1 MKKNSHITKALNKLK
16 KSPLKVTTQR
26 TRLIEILFKNGDH
39 HFTAEDIHKEVNK
52 NKYNISLATIYNCL
66 NQFTK
71 HEILKSVRISSDKVY
86 FDTNTEGHHH
96 FFCKSTEKLSDI
108 KYSDVKITNLP
119 KIPKG
124 KKLKS
129 VEVVVNVSDWYW

>member
-1 MKKNSHITKALNKLK
+1 MKKNLHIDKALDILK
-16 KSPLKVTTQR
+16 SSPLKVTTQR

-39 HFTAEDIHKEVNK
+39 HFTAEDIYKEVNDNNYK
-52 NKYNISLATIYNCL
+52 ISLATIYNCL

-71 HEILKSVRISSDKVY
+71 HEILKSVRLSSDKIY
-86 FDTNTEGHHH
+86 FDTNTKGHHH

-108 KYSDVKITNLP
+108 KSSEVEISSLP

-124 KKLKS
+124 KKLES
-129 VEVVVNVSDWYW
+129 VEVVVNISD

>member
-129 VEVVVNVSDWYW
+129 VEVVVNVSD

>member
-1 MKKNSHITKALNKLK
+1 MKKNSHITRALNNLK
-16 KSPLKVTTQR
+16 KSPLKVTIQR

-39 HFTAEDIHKEVNK
+39 HFTAEDVHKEVNK

-71 HEILKSVRISSDKVY
+71 HEILKSVRMSSDKVY

-108 KYSDVKITNLP
+108 KYSDIKITNLP

-129 VEVVVNVSDWYW
+129 VEIVVNISD

>member
-1 MKKNSHITKALNKLK
+1 MKKNSHITRALNKLK

-39 HFTAEDIHKEVNK
+39 HFTAEDVHKEVNK

-71 HEILKSVRISSDKVY
+71 HEILKSVRMSGDKVY

-108 KYSDVKITNLP
+108 KSSDVKITNLP

-129 VEVVVNVSDWYW
+129 VEVVVNVSD

>member
-1 MKKNSHITKALNKLK
+1 MKKNSHITKDLNNLK
-16 KSPLKVTTQR
+16 KSPLKVTIQR
-26 TRLIEILFKNGDH
+26 TRLIEILFKNGNH
-39 HFTAEDIHKEVNK
+39 HFTAEDVHKEVNK

-71 HEILKSVRISSDKVY
+71 HEILKSVRMSSDKVY

-129 VEVVVNVSDWYW
+129 VEIVVNISD

>member
-1 MKKNSHITKALNKLK
+1 MKKNSHITRALNKLK
-16 KSPLKVTTQR
+16 KSPLKVTIQR
-26 TRLIEILFKNGDH
+26 ARLIEILFKNGDH
-39 HFTAEDIHKEVNK
+39 HFTAEDVHKEVNK

-71 HEILKSVRISSDKVY
+71 HEILKSVRMSSDKVY

-108 KYSDVKITNLP
+108 KFSDVKITNLP

-129 VEVVVNVSDWYW
+129 VEIVVNISD

>member
-1 MKKNSHITKALNKLK
+1 MKKNAHITRALDKLK
-16 KSPLKVTTQR
+16 KSPLKVTNQR
-26 TRLIEILFKNGDH
+26 KRLIEILFKNGDH
-39 HFTAEDIHKEVNK
+39 HFTAEDVHIEVNK

-71 HEILKSVRISSDKVY
+71 HEILKSVRMSSDKVY

-129 VEVVVNVSDWYW
+129 VEIVVNISE

>member
-1 MKKNSHITKALNKLK
+1 MKKNPHIARALNNLK
-16 KSPLKVTTQR
+16 KSPLKLTIQR

-39 HFTAEDIHKEVNK
+39 HFTAEDVHKEVNK

-71 HEILKSVRISSDKVY
+71 HEILKSVRMSGDKVY

-129 VEVVVNVSDWYW
+129 VEIVVNISD

>member
-1 MKKNSHITKALNKLK
+1 MKKNLHIDKALNILK
-16 KSPLKVTTQR
+16 SSPLKVTTQR

-39 HFTAEDIHKEVNK
+39 HFTAEDVYKEVNDNNYK
-52 NKYNISLATIYNCL
+52 ISLATIYNCL

-71 HEILKSVRISSDKVY
+71 HEILKSVRLSSDKVY
-86 FDTNTEGHHH
+86 FDTNTKGHHH

-108 KYSDVKITNLP
+108 KSSEVEISSLP

-124 KKLKS
+124 KKLES
-129 VEVVVNVSDWYW
+129 VEVVVTISD

>member
-1 MKKNSHITKALNKLK
+1 MKMNSHITRALNNLK
-16 KSPLKVTTQR
+16 KSPLKVTIQR

-39 HFTAEDIHKEVNK
+39 HFTAEDVHKEVNK

-71 HEILKSVRISSDKVY
+71 HEILKSVRMSSDKVY

-108 KYSDVKITNLP
+108 KYSDIKITNLP

-129 VEVVVNVSDWYW
+129 VEIVVNISD

>member
-1 MKKNSHITKALNKLK
+1 MKKNPHIARALNNLK
-16 KSPLKVTTQR
+16 KSPLKLTIQR

-39 HFTAEDIHKEVNK
+39 HFTAEDVHIEVNK

-71 HEILKSVRISSDKVY
+71 HEILKSVRMSGDKVY

-108 KYSDVKITNLP
+108 KYSDVKITNLLLLV
-119 KIPKG
+119 IPTWIG
-124 KKLKS
+124 RFSFLI
-129 VEVVVNVSDWYW
+129 